1 MMTKLQQLLES
12 GKPIV
17 GDGGMGTMLM
27 SAGLIQG
34 SASELWNI
42 DKPDEIRAIHRGYIQ
57 AGAQII
63 LTNSFGGNAV
73 RLNSHGLGERVTELN
88 QAAAQLARSEAD
100 AADHPVAVG
109 GSIGPIGEFLEPLGT
124 ISFND
129 VVTAFEVQAQALL
142 DGGVDLFWIETMSD
156 VEEVRAAITAC
167 QQVDASVPIITTMT
181 FDTKGRTMM
190 GTKPEHAINSLIE
203 LGVTAVGAN
212 CGNGPDEIE
221 AVIHA
226 MHQAKPDAI
235 LIAKSNA
242 GLPKAVGS
250 NFVYEATPEDMAEY
264 ARQVQSQGARIIG
277 ACCGS
282 TPQHIQA
289 MAQALQAV

>member
-1 MMTKLQQLLES
+1 MTKLQQLLEN
-12 GKPIV
+12 GKPII

-27 SAGLIQG
+27 SAGLAQG

-42 DKPDEIRAIHRGYIQ
+42 DKPDVIRAIHTGYIQ

-88 QAAAQLARSEAD
+88 LAAARLARSVADEAE
-100 AADHPVAVG
+100 HPVVVG
-109 GSIGPIGEFLEPLGT
+109 GSMGPIGEFLEPLGT
-124 ISFND
+124 ISFD
-129 VVTAFEVQAQALL
+129 EVVTVFEAQARALL
-142 DGGVDLFWIETMSD
+142 DGGVNLFWIETMSD

-167 QQVDASVPIITTMT
+167 HQVDVSVPIVTTMT

-190 GTKPEHAINSLIE
+190 GIKPEQAINSLIN
-203 LGVTAVGAN
+203 LGVAAVGAN

-221 AVIHA
+221 AVIQV
-226 MHQAKPDAI
+226 MHQTKPDAV
-235 LIAKSNA
+235 LVAKSNA
-242 GLPKAVGS
+242 GLPRAVANG
-250 NFVYEATPEDMAEY
+250 FEYEATPEDMAQY
-264 ARQVQSQGARIIG
+264 ALQVQLQGARIIG

-282 TPQHIQA
+282 TPQHIRA
-289 MAQALQAV
+289 MAQALQGV